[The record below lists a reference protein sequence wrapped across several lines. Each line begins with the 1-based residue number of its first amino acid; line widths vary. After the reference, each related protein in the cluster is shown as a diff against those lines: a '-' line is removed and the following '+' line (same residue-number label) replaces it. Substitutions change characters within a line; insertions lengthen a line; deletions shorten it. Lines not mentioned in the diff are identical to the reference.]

1 MDYTSGIGRKL
12 SLYLKTALSVEFVTI
27 IHQREIVI
35 RNEEMLISIAENCIT
50 KKLYTSEV

>member
-35 RNEEMLISIAENCIT
+35 RNGEMLISIAENCIT